1 MTYRLAILIFP
12 QTSVRRDLHVLR
24 PCTETYFPFSI
35 SFGRSL
41 WNVFQN
47 DRFLPRP
54 NFSDF
59 VLIGWSRVSIF
70 IIWELQ
76 DAPHRTVPRAS
87 SEVWAATLTESSP
100 AAPFERTQ
108 PTALKRLFVR
118 VVSPRQPCVAL
129 KDVFTCYHT
138 VSRSCKYD
146 NLFNMQNVYFTEGP
160 QTNWANIYRE
170 RRPKKLAFF
179 PMRCC
184 SLIHLLFS
192 WAKFW
197 QGNSCTW
204 SLEDIVAFVEIIFN
218 SWMMFWSFVL
228 F

>member
-1 MTYRLAILIFP
+1 MSSGP
-12 QTSVRRDLHVLR
+12 VLR
-24 PCTETYFPFSI
+24 RVFPFPSALAAHCEMCSKMTG
-35 SFGRSL
+35 SFPAPI
-41 WNVFQN
+41 FQAL
-47 DRFLPRP
+47 FWL
-54 NFSDF
+54 
-59 VLIGWSRVSIF
+59 VGAGWAYLL
-70 IIWELQ
+70 LQ
-76 DAPHRTVPRAS
+76 DAPHRTGPRVS
-87 SEVWAATLTESSP
+87 SEVWAVTLTESSP

-170 RRPKKLAFF
+170 RRPKKLAFI

-218 SWMMFWSFVL
+218 SWKKWVLNFCSFL
-228 F
+228 IL